1 MYSFKAKIAS
11 RGYHVFKETSW
22 SNAKEGD
29 EVKVDLETNKSSKK
43 IDPYACAVR
52 AKEEYFKGWKTVGHI
67 PREISRH
74 VYFFIKSEGGSVS
87 GTVISTKYRT
97 SPIPAGGL
105 EIPLLL
111 TFSCSKAIS
120 FEKMK
125 TFVQTLYDY
134 KFTGTVVIEEENS
147 DDEDEVIVINESDS
161 QTVNNC
167 TQLVCYSD
175 SENEDEK
182 QDRSEESNSEYEGEK
197 QDGSEESN
205 SEYENE
211 NQDGSE
217 ESNSEDE
224 NENQGSNNI
233 PILNDENEIEIVLIT
248 E

>member
-1 MYSFKAKIAS
+1 MYSFHAKIAS

-29 EVKVDLETNKSSKK
+29 EVKVELETNKSSKK
-43 IDPYACAVR
+43 IDPYACAIR
-52 AKEEYFKGWKTVGHI
+52 AREEYFKGWKTVGHI

-74 VYFFIKSEGGSVS
+74 VYFFMKSEGGSVN
-87 GTVISTKYRT
+87 GRVISTKYRT
-97 SPIPAGGL
+97 SPTPVGGL

-111 TFSCSKAIS
+111 TFSCSKAINV
-120 FEKMK
+120 EKMK

-134 KFTGTVVIEEENS
+134 KFTGTVIEEENS
-147 DDEDEVIVINESDS
+147 DNEDEIIVINESDS

-167 TQLVCYSD
+167 TQLVGYSD

-182 QDRSEESNSEYEGEK
+182 QDGSAESNSEYEGEK

-205 SEYENE
+205 SE
-211 NQDGSE
+211 
-217 ESNSEDE
+217 DE
-224 NENQGSNNI
+224 NENQGGNNI

>member
-29 EVKVDLETNKSSKK
+29 EVKVELETNKSSNK
-43 IDPYACAVR
+43 IDPYACAIR

-74 VYFFIKSEGGSVS
+74 VYFFIKSEGGSVN

-111 TFSCSKAIS
+111 TFSCSKAIN
-120 FEKMK
+120 FGKMK

-134 KFTGTVVIEEENS
+134 NFNGTVIEEENS
-147 DDEDEVIVINESDS
+147 DDEDEIIVINESDS

-167 TQLVCYSD
+167 IQLVGYSD
-175 SENEDEK
+175 SENEDK
-182 QDRSEESNSEYEGEK
+182 K

-205 SEYENE
+205 SEYEGE

-224 NENQGSNNI
+224 NENQGRNNI
-233 PILNDENEIEIVLIT
+233 PILNDENEIEILLIT

>member
-29 EVKVDLETNKSSKK
+29 EVKVELETNKSSNK
-43 IDPYACAVR
+43 IDPYACAIR

-74 VYFFIKSEGGSVS
+74 VYFFIKSEGGSVN

-111 TFSCSKAIS
+111 TFSCSKAIN
-120 FEKMK
+120 FGKMK

-134 KFTGTVVIEEENS
+134 NFNGTVIEEENS
-147 DDEDEVIVINESDS
+147 DDEDEIIVINESDS
-161 QTVNNC
+161 RTVNNC
-167 TQLVCYSD
+167 IQLVGYSD
-175 SENEDEK
+175 SENEDKK
-182 QDRSEESNSEYEGEK
+182 QGGRE
-197 QDGSEESN
+197 
-205 SEYENE
+205 
-211 NQDGSE
+211 
-217 ESNSEDE
+217 
-224 NENQGSNNI
+224 
-233 PILNDENEIEIVLIT
+233 
-248 E
+248 

>member
-29 EVKVDLETNKSSKK
+29 EVKVEFETNGSSNK
-43 IDPYACAVR
+43 INPYACAIR
-52 AKEEYFKGWKTVGHI
+52 AKEEYFKGWKTVGYI
-67 PREISRH
+67 LREILRH
-74 VYFFIKSEGGSVS
+74 VYFFIKSEGGSVN

-111 TFSCSKAIS
+111 TFSCSKAIN
-120 FEKMK
+120 FGKMK
-125 TFVQTLYDY
+125 TFVQTLYNY
-134 KFTGTVVIEEENS
+134 NFNGTVNEEENS
-147 DDEDEVIVINESDS
+147 DDENEIIVINKSDS
-161 QTVNNC
+161 RTVNNC
-167 TQLVCYSD
+167 IQLVVYSD
-175 SENEDEK
+175 SENEDK
-182 QDRSEESNSEYEGEK
+182 K

-205 SEYENE
+205 SEYEAE

-224 NENQGSNNI
+224 NENQGRNNI
-233 PILNDENEIEIVLIT
+233 PIRNDENEIEIILIT

>member
-1 MYSFKAKIAS
+1 MVITYSKRLLGAMLKKEMRLKLSSKLAK
-11 RGYHVFKETSW
+11 VQ
-22 SNAKEGD
+22 
-29 EVKVDLETNKSSKK
+29 KK
-43 IDPYACAVR
+43 IDPYACAIR
-52 AKEEYFKGWKTVGHI
+52 AKEEYFKGWKTVDHI

-74 VYFFIKSEGGSVS
+74 AYFFIKSEGGSVN

-111 TFSCSKAIS
+111 TFSSSKAIN

-125 TFVQTLYDY
+125 TFVKTYKFLKFVKNY
-134 KFTGTVVIEEENS
+134 KFTGTVIEEENCV
-147 DDEDEVIVINESDS
+147 DEDEIIVINESDS

-167 TQLVCYSD
+167 TQLVGYSD

-182 QDRSEESNSEYEGEK
+182 QDGSEESNSEYEGEK

-211 NQDGSE
+211 NRDRSE

-224 NENQGSNNI
+224 NENQGGNNI